1 MRRRAPRGG
10 LSGAPMKITRIELLP
25 LSSPL
30 KHPISMREETLRTI
44 DGVVIRIHTDAGL
57 VGLGDTGN
65 TSPWYRGETQE
76 SVMAIIAKVFAPLC
90 LLGQDPTSIER
101 IVARMDF
108 VARDNNQAKCLVDCA
123 LHDIKGKAL
132 GVPVY
137 QLLGGKSVDRVR
149 LGWVMSADQPDDAVT
164 MARRAVAEGFD
175 LLKLKTGG
183 GTFEDDLR
191 MIAAVRE
198 AVGEDVEMF
207 IDVNG
212 HWRYDEALAKLR
224 RLEPFRLSL
233 VEQPLAP
240 WDIDGLA
247 RLRGKV
253 GTPIY
258 ADEAAQELAD
268 LHRIIDKDA
277 VDGLMLKVPK
287 AGGLLKSQRWI
298 TLAQSAGYVVMCGC
312 MAGSGL
318 EAAAFTHLLAA
329 NAWAS
334 QFKHENLGPLHI
346 HDVFNTVDAPITDD
360 IALNV
365 PRYQGGYVYP
375 TETPGLGVELNED
388 AVARLGTPGMA
399 PWTVEA

>member
-1 MRRRAPRGG
+1 
-10 LSGAPMKITRIELLP
+10 MKITRIELLP

-30 KHPISMREETLRTI
+30 KHQISMREETLTSI
-44 DGVVIRIHTDAGL
+44 DGVVIKVHTDEGII
-57 VGLGDTGN
+57 GLGDTGN
-65 TSPWYRGETQE
+65 TSAWYRGETQH
-76 SVMAIIAKVFAPLC
+76 SIMAVIAKVFAPAC
-90 LLGQDPTSIER
+90 LLGQDPLNIER

-108 VARDNNQAKCLVDCA
+108 LARDNNQAKALVDYA
-123 LHDIKGKAL
+123 LHDIKGKAF

-137 QLLGGKSVDRVR
+137 QLLGGRTVEKAR
-149 LGWVMSADQPDDAVT
+149 LGWVMSADQPDE
-164 MARRAVAEGFD
+164 AVAMALGAVREGFD

-183 GTFEDDLR
+183 GTFEDDMK

-198 AVGEDVEMF
+198 AVGDGVEMF

-212 HWRYDEALAKLR
+212 HWRYDEALSKIR
-224 RLEPFRLSL
+224 RLERFNLSL
-233 VEQPLAP
+233 IEQPLAP

-258 ADEAAQELAD
+258 ADEAAQELSD
-268 LHRIIDKDA
+268 IHRIIDKDA
-277 VDGLMLKVPK
+277 VDGLMIKIPK
-287 AGGLLKSQRWI
+287 AGGLLKSQRWV

-318 EAAAFTHLLAA
+318 EAAAYTHFLVA

-346 HDVFNTVDAPITDD
+346 HDVFNTVDVRIQDD
-360 IALNV
+360 IALEV
-365 PRYQGGYVYP
+365 PRYQGGYVWP
-375 TETPGLGVELNED
+375 SEAPGLGVELNE
-388 AVARLGTPGMA
+388 AVIPNMISAGM
-399 PWTVEA
+399 EAWSVGG